1 MMPDS
6 DFFCL
11 CNFPKLPEDI
21 KQLVIDSASRGIKG
35 GAELQFLTRSSV
47 TPDQRKAFNSSK
59 TFTMNNTVYS
69 RAWYRRY
76 EVDQKVIDWVHNNI
90 SENCGQIGSQ
100 IIYNGDSFS
109 PHTDG
114 GPREYIL
121 NFNIIP
127 GGNEV
132 QTLWFKDPDHPLVRE
147 GDPVQYPDPSHLE
160 LVKST
165 SVPTNEWCLL
175 YGKIVHAVS
184 GVTDQR
190 IHLSIAL
197 SKEEFKRLKE
207 RYNLDLKYYG

>member
-1 MMPDS
+1 MFNDS

-11 CNFPKLPEDI
+11 CNFPKLPENI
-21 KQLVIDSASRGIKG
+21 SQLVVDSASRGIKG
-35 GAELQFLTRSSV
+35 QAETQFLTRSSV
-47 TPDQRKAFNSSK
+47 TPEQRKAFNTSK
-59 TFTMNNTVYS
+59 NFTLNNTVYS

-76 EVDQKVIDWVHNNI
+76 EVAPEVIEWVHKNI
-90 SENCGQIGSQ
+90 SENCNQIGSQ
-100 IIYNGDSFS
+100 IIYNGESFS

-121 NFNIIP
+121 NYNIIA
-127 GGNEV
+127 GGDNV
-132 QTLWFKDPDHPLVRE
+132 QTHWFKDPAHPLIRE
-147 GDPVQYPDPSHLE
+147 GEPVQYPDPSQLE

-165 SVPTNEWCLL
+165 TVPGGKWFML
-175 YGKIVHAVS
+175 YSKIVHAVT

-190 IHLSIAL
+190 IQLSIAL